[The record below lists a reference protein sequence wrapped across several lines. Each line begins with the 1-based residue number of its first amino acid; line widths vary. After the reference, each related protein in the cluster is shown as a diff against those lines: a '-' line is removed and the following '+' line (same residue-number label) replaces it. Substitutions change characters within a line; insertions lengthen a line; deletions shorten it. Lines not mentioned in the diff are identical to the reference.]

1 MAEQTVKFNYFL
13 YTEFLL
19 FLLSKLQTYKINKYP
34 F

>member
-1 MAEQTVKFNYFL
+1 MAEQSNLTIIL

-19 FLLSKLQTYKINKYP
+19 FLLGKLQTYKINKYP